1 MSLEYTIVY
10 KAENVYDHPVK
21 EARWQFLITPDEN
34 SNQKLQT
41 VTFKN
46 SMDFPYEF
54 STNAYGFKTI
64 RILAKAPFKEISF
77 EAGFSV
83 IKERSNP
90 FEFILPINKED
101 EYAKYQQ
108 LQFKVDHEPFLR
120 RTPLTSLLEHHN
132 HFFNYQPDKF
142 VFENLQE
149 LNKWVFEKIF
159 YTPGATNVDTTLDEI
174 IENRHGV
181 CQDFAHLFC
190 AVARKYGIP
199 CRYVSGYLHQG
210 NGYFGDSQ
218 MHAWTEAY
226 IEDIGWIGFDP
237 TNNLIANEN
246 HIKVAHGKDYSDCS
260 PLKGILYSKGNNTT
274 NHSVQVHGQQQ
285 Q

>member
-21 EARWQFLITPDEN
+21 EARWQFLITPHEN
-34 SNQKLQT
+34 PNQQLESIS
-41 VTFKN
+41 FKN
-46 SMDFPYEF
+46 SMNFPHEF

-64 RILAKAPFKEISF
+64 RILAKAPFKAISF
-77 EAGFSV
+77 EASFTLL
-83 IKERSNP
+83 KEQTNP
-90 FEFILPINKED
+90 FDFIFPYDQAE
-101 EYAKYQQ
+101 EYSKYQQ
-108 LQFKVDHEPFLR
+108 LQFRVEHEPFLR
-120 RTPLTSLLEHHN
+120 KTPLTSLLEHHSQ
-132 HFFNYQPDKF
+132 FFDYKHHKF
-142 VFENLQE
+142 VFENLQA
-149 LNKWVFEKIF
+149 LNTWVFEKIF
-159 YTPGATNVDTTLDEI
+159 YTPGATDVNTTLDEML
-174 IENRHGV
+174 EHRKGV

-190 AVARKYGIP
+190 AIARQHGIP

-226 IEDIGWIGFDP
+226 IEGIGWVGFDP

-260 PLKGILYSKGNNTT
+260 PLKGILYSKGGNTT

>member
-1 MSLEYTIVY
+1 MSLEYNIVY

-21 EARWQFLITPDEN
+21 EARWQFLIIPEEN
-34 SNQKLQT
+34 NHQKLEAIS
-41 VTFKN
+41 FKN
-46 SMDFPYEF
+46 SMDFPHEF
-54 STNAYGFKTI
+54 STNAYDFKTI
-64 RILAKAPFKEISF
+64 RIRALAPFEVISF
-77 EAGFSV
+77 EASFKV
-83 IKERSNP
+83 IKEPSNP
-90 FEFILPINKED
+90 FDFILPISQED
-101 EYAKYQQ
+101 EYLKYQQ
-108 LQFKVDHEPFLR
+108 LQFKVAHEPFLR
-120 RTPLTSLLEHHN
+120 KTPLTTLLEHHS
-132 HFFNYQPDKF
+132 HFFNYQKDKF
-142 VFENLQE
+142 VFDNLQA

-159 YTPGATNVDTTLDEI
+159 YTPGATDVNTTLDEML
-174 IENRHGV
+174 EHRQGV

-190 AVARKYGIP
+190 AIARKYGIP

-226 IEDIGWIGFDP
+226 IEDVGWVGFDP

-246 HIKVAHGKDYSDCS
+246 HIKVAHGKDYADCS
-260 PLKGILYSKGNNTT
+260 PLKGILYSKGSNTT